1 MSFRPANKE
10 TRVRSRWILAALALV
25 AAPAAAH
32 HSFAMFDANK
42 TLMLKGTVTQFS
54 WTNPH
59 VYLFVDVDGTSW
71 GVELTSPGNLSKIGW
86 TRNVVKPGD
95 KVEVEVNPLRDGKH
109 GGSFRQMTLA
119 NGQVLRARLF
129 DLEGKAS

>member
-1 MSFRPANKE
+1 MFFRPANE
-10 TRVRSRWILAALALV
+10 TRVRLRWSLAALAL
-25 AAPAAAH
+25 AAHPAAAH

-42 TLMLKGTVTQFS
+42 TLTLKGTVTQFS

-59 VYLFVDVDGTSW
+59 VYLFVDVDGTTW
-71 GVELTSPGNLSKIGW
+71 GVELTSPGNLAKVGW

-109 GGSFRQMTLA
+109 GGGFRQMTLA

-129 DLEGKAS
+129 DLEGKSG

>member
-1 MSFRPANKE
+1 MSW
-10 TRVRSRWILAALALV
+10 SLAALALI
-25 AAPAAAH
+25 ATPAAAH

-42 TLMLKGTVTQFS
+42 TLTLKGTVTQFS

-59 VYLFVDVDGTSW
+59 VYLFVDVDGTTW
-71 GVELTSPGNLSKIGW
+71 GVELTSPGNLSKVGW
-86 TRNVVKPGD
+86 SRNVVKPGD

-109 GGSFRQMTLA
+109 GGGFRQMTLA

-129 DLEGKAS
+129 DLEGKSG

>member
-1 MSFRPANKE
+1 VRMSW
-10 TRVRSRWILAALALV
+10 SLAALALI
-25 AAPAAAH
+25 ATPAAAH

-42 TLMLKGTVTQFS
+42 TLTLKGTVTQFS

-59 VYLFVDVDGTSW
+59 VYLFVDVDGTTW
-71 GVELTSPGNLSKIGW
+71 GVELTSPGNLSKVGW
-86 TRNVVKPGD
+86 SRNVVKPGD

-109 GGSFRQMTLA
+109 GGGFRQMTLA

-129 DLEGKAS
+129 DLEGKSG

>member
-1 MSFRPANKE
+1 MSFRRVNKE
-10 TRVRSRWILAALALV
+10 MRVGMRWSLAALALV
-25 AAPAAAH
+25 ASPAAAH
-32 HSFAMFDANK
+32 HSFAMFDATR
-42 TLMLKGTVTQFS
+42 TLTLKGTVTQFS

-71 GVELTSPGNLSKIGW
+71 GVELTSPGNLAKVGW
-86 TRNVVKPGD
+86 NRNVVKPGD

-109 GGSFRQMTLA
+109 GGGFRQMTLA

-129 DLEGKAS
+129 DLDGKAS

>member
-1 MSFRPANKE
+1 MRMSW
-10 TRVRSRWILAALALV
+10 SLAALALI
-25 AAPAAAH
+25 ATPAAAH

-42 TLMLKGTVTQFS
+42 TLTLKGTVTQFS

-59 VYLFVDVDGTSW
+59 VYLFVDVDGTTW
-71 GVELTSPGNLSKIGW
+71 GVELTSPGNLSKVGW
-86 TRNVVKPGD
+86 SRNVVKPGD

-109 GGSFRQMTLA
+109 GGGFRQMTLA

-129 DLEGKAS
+129 DLEGKSG